1 MDYVNRLIG
10 REAPGAVRRA
20 ALAFFCLSFV
30 AFCAA
35 VKPSL
40 ADLPDPLV
48 GTWSYYELSHGNTYP
63 GVFTPF
69 GMIGWTAQMSE
80 GGWPYQYF
88 RETIQGFLAT
98 HQPSA
103 WMSNYGP
110 FSLMPVTGDLVVLP
124 GARASHFDHKNEKA
138 LPYLYSV
145 LLDAYQVKV
154 EMAPSH
160 RGGAFRLT
168 FPKTDDAYVVLD
180 AFHGG
185 GAVQIHPETRTITG
199 KNVSG
204 AGKSPNFAQYFV
216 LVFDHD
222 FTRWGAWENPE
233 DARGRALARQPAAI
247 QASAPSREGNHVG
260 AYAGFSTK
268 AGEAVTVRIGVSLIS
283 PEQAARNLAEDMP
296 DGSFDHVVARA
307 KSEWERQLAKIEI
320 QGGTA
325 AQRKTFY
332 TAMYHALQ
340 FPHMLQETGADG
352 KMVHWSPYD
361 GQVHPGEMFADD
373 GFWDTFRAQFPLFTI
388 IEPSQDA
395 AIIRAMLH
403 CYAEG
408 GFIPKWANPGET
420 NVMIGTHG
428 DSVIADAYLKGIRD
442 YDTAK
447 AWAAVR
453 KDATEKGAG
462 MFQAKS
468 GLQDYELLGFVP
480 YDHGVAESVACTL
493 EYAYDDFCAA
503 QMAKAAGHP
512 DDYETF
518 TARSKYYRNVY
529 DPSVGFMRG
538 RKSDR
543 SWIEP
548 FDPLAWG
555 GVYTEGNAW
564 QWLWSV
570 QQDVPGLIQLMGGK
584 EAFIRKL
591 DTLFSMTSAFRVGG
605 YGQVIHEMTEA
616 KMAGTGQYA
625 HINEPVHHVIYM
637 YDYAGEP
644 WKTQQWV
651 HTVEDTLYKP
661 GPAGW
666 LGDEDTGQ
674 MSSWYI
680 FSSLGFY
687 PVNPGQPVYA
697 LGSPQFDHAA
707 IHLENGKT
715 FTVDATR
722 TAASDIYVQSVTLN
736 GKPLDRPWITH
747 AEIVAGGALQF
758 RLGPQPNRAWGT
770 SGLPKP

>member
-1 MDYVNRLIG
+1 
-10 REAPGAVRRA
+10 
-20 ALAFFCLSFV
+20 
-30 AFCAA
+30 
-35 VKPSL
+35 
-40 ADLPDPLV
+40 
-48 GTWSYYELSHGNTYP
+48 
-63 GVFTPF
+63 
-69 GMIGWTAQMSE
+69 
-80 GGWPYQYF
+80 
-88 RETIQGFLAT
+88 
-98 HQPSA
+98 
-103 WMSNYGP
+103 
-110 FSLMPVTGDLVVLP
+110 
-124 GARASHFDHKNEKA
+124 
-138 LPYLYSV
+138 
-145 LLDAYQVKV
+145 
-154 EMAPSH
+154 
-160 RGGAFRLT
+160 
-168 FPKTDDAYVVLD
+168 
-180 AFHGG
+180 
-185 GAVQIHPETRTITG
+185 
-199 KNVSG
+199 
-204 AGKSPNFAQYFV
+204 
-216 LVFDHD
+216 
-222 FTRWGAWENPE
+222 
-233 DARGRALARQPAAI
+233 
-247 QASAPSREGNHVG
+247 
-260 AYAGFSTK
+260 
-268 AGEAVTVRIGVSLIS
+268 
-283 PEQAARNLAEDMP
+283 
-296 DGSFDHVVARA
+296 
-307 KSEWERQLAKIEI
+307 
-320 QGGTA
+320 
-325 AQRKTFY
+325 
-332 TAMYHALQ
+332 
-340 FPHMLQETGADG
+340 
-352 KMVHWSPYD
+352 
-361 GQVHPGEMFADD
+361 
-373 GFWDTFRAQFPLFTI
+373 
-388 IEPSQDA
+388 
-395 AIIRAMLH
+395 
-403 CYAEG
+403 
-408 GFIPKWANPGET
+408 
-420 NVMIGTHG
+420 
-428 DSVIADAYLKGIRD
+428 
-442 YDTAK
+442 
-447 AWAAVR
+447 
-453 KDATEKGAG
+453 
-462 MFQAKS
+462 
-468 GLQDYELLGFVP
+468 
-480 YDHGVAESVACTL
+480 VAESVACTL